1 MTLII
6 FADNTAFWAERD
18 KQYPGMKGT
27 VNVRD
32 GNGRGISGRLKI
44 ADREYDVKYGT
55 CTVKSGMFEKGTL
68 NVRFT
73 PEGRNVIECEK
84 LRCFGDGGFT
94 PDGMDI
100 ESEIIKIR
108 KYIDRLSAEINKK
121 KKDDS
126 VKILPFLAI

>member
-6 FADNTAFWAERD
+6 FGDNSAFWAERD
-18 KQYPGMKGT
+18 KQSPGIKGT

-32 GNGRGISGRLKI
+32 GNGRGISGKLKI
-44 ADREYDVKYGT
+44 SDREYDVKYGA
-55 CTVKSGMFEKGTL
+55 CTIKSGIFEKGTL
-68 NVRFT
+68 KVRFT
-73 PEGRNVIECEK
+73 PEGGSAIECEK
-84 LRCFGDGGFT
+84 LRCSGDGGFT

-100 ESEIIKIR
+100 ETEIIKIR
-108 KYIDRLSAEINKK
+108 KYIDRLSTEINKN